1 MTSTNRKDLIW
12 LLLSLYLALVLWDWP
27 SCLQS
32 EAHYLPPVVE
42 EYRLLANDWTLRKEA
57 TNAASPNASDDVSSK
72 TSDRQVGE
80 RMSQESDSSP
90 YVLLVKWKKRLYRFP
105 IKNGFIA
112 QSVAGNDVSD
122 KDINGLAVQH
132 IEDTNSHRGILIF
145 KIASLQD
152 KGPLFV
158 RSLKI
163 FDEDESFQKACKLG
177 SPVLQMDAVD
187 VIKLGRS
194 GYIQRVV
201 DVTARDWSTVSKRAA
216 VGG

>member
-1 MTSTNRKDLIW
+1 M
-12 LLLSLYLALVLWDWP
+12 
-27 SCLQS
+27 
-32 EAHYLPPVVE
+32 
-42 EYRLLANDWTLRKEA
+42 
-57 TNAASPNASDDVSSK
+57 SP
-72 TSDRQVGE
+72 
-80 RMSQESDSSP
+80 ESDSSQ
-90 YVLLVKWKKRLYRFP
+90 YVLLVKWKKKLYRFP

-122 KDINGLAVQH
+122 KDVTGLAIRH
-132 IEDTNSHRGILIF
+132 IEDTSSHGGILIF

-177 SPVLQMDAVD
+177 SPVLQMDAGD

-201 DVTARDWSTVSKRAA
+201 DVTDRDWSTVSKRAFA
-216 VGG
+216 GG